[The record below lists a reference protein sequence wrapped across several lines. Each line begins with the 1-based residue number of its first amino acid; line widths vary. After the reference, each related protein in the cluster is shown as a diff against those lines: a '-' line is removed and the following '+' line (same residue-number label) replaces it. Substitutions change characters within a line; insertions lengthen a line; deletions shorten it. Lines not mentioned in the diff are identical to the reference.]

1 MESQSPVSKARCG
14 VPNQDG
20 TAWCLGPLRC
30 AADSLGTMLRCRG
43 IYKATIDGTVEFL
56 GGIEDFTK
64 HGHGGT
70 WLKYGV
76 NGINWRDTM
85 IQPRD
90 IGVVNQ
96 QKGWFQQLETVT
108 KRGIP
113 NQDVIPRTG
122 QAMGPFFW
130 CSQIGITSFLLVF
143 PETFDLLS
151 TQRGHAM
158 YVFMSTWRYVFIQK
172 TWIYAAPFVYSCFA
186 TCMTTSNTTYVTQ
199 HSTAQHN
206 IDNTISTM

>member
-1 MESQSPVSKARCG
+1 MESQSPPALKARCG

-30 AADSLGTMLRCRG
+30 AADSLGTMPRCRG

-96 QKGWFQQLETVT
+96 QKGWFQQLETVK

-122 QAMGPFFW
+122 QAMGPFFFGVARLASPASCW
-130 CSQIGITSFLLVF
+130 FSPRPLICWA
-143 PETFDLLS
+143 P
-151 TQRGHAM
+151 RGAM
-158 YVFMSTWRYVFIQK
+158 LCM
-172 TWIYAAPFVYSCFA
+172 YSCQPGDM
-186 TCMTTSNTTYVTQ
+186 CLYKRRGSMLRHLCIRVLLHVWLQVTQ
-199 HSTAQHN
+199 H
-206 IDNTISTM
+206 M